1 MEKKFL
7 PSRSD
12 EPMYWLMFGAGGM
25 VAAIVLP
32 SILVIMIAAGF
43 TGADLSSGMLNYE
56 QISGLFGNWFLSG
69 ILFGIVFLLSFC
81 LTPYASHQS

>member
-25 VAAIVLP
+25 VP
-32 SILVIMIAAGF
+32 SW
-43 TGADLSSGMLNYE
+43 LS
-56 QISGLFGNWFLSG
+56 
-69 ILFGIVFLLSFC
+69 
-81 LTPYASHQS
+81 

>member
-25 VAAIVLP
+25 VAD
-32 SILVIMIAAGF
+32 
-43 TGADLSSGMLNYE
+43 TN
-56 QISGLFGNWFLSG
+56 
-69 ILFGIVFLLSFC
+69 
-81 LTPYASHQS
+81 AS